1 MCRAETHSIWRPTS
15 LLDIVE
21 GPKPGMGS
29 QRERERERE
38 GAEEKG
44 ADRNNV
50 FIKKGPSK
58 SSLIVLF
65 AGYARAAR
73 DNPAPAR

>member
-21 GPKPGMGS
+21 GQKPGMGS
-29 QRERERERE
+29 QRERERKRK

-44 ADRNNV
+44 GDRNNV

-73 DNPAPAR
+73 DNSVPAR

>member
-1 MCRAETHSIWRPTS
+1 MSSRNTLDLATHEPVGYRRGTETWDGIA
-15 LLDIVE
+15 
-21 GPKPGMGS
+21 
-29 QRERERERE
+29 EREREKER

-44 ADRNNV
+44 GDRNNV

-73 DNPAPAR
+73 DNSAPAR